1 MLSNYLHP
9 LSVKERLFTLAMFNR
24 FNPIL
29 PCVMLVISWLCG
41 NKGVHAQLTVG
52 QTGLFIKSGTT
63 ISVDSLVLQPS
74 ADVTLS
80 NLSLTHTA
88 TPVAGIGGNSI
99 RRVYTFSQP
108 FSFTGS
114 MGLRYAESELNGNT
128 EPVLAFAYKRASDG
142 VWVTT
147 TGSAVDVAG
156 NYITETL
163 ATPPIL
169 KITATSS
176 SVTLPIVL
184 RFYNAKEEAGKV
196 RLEWQ
201 TSLEQDV
208 DRFEVER
215 SEDGLN
221 FSHLTAVKAAN
232 IATGWQYTAYDNHPA
247 TGYNYYR
254 LLQYDLNGDKK
265 DLGIRTVWSGAGN
278 NMIVIAYPNPASQ
291 PFSLRL
297 QSAGEGPLHVM
308 LFTAQ
313 GALVYYEDIQLQP
326 GQSNYPLQIRTMP
339 PKGEYFLRVTS
350 GKGINRVLKV
360 SIQ

>member
-1 MLSNYLHP
+1 
-9 LSVKERLFTLAMFNR
+9 
-24 FNPIL
+24 
-29 PCVMLVISWLCG
+29 MLVISWLCG
-41 NKGVHAQLTVG
+41 NNAVYAQLTVG
-52 QTGLFIKSGTT
+52 PTGMFIKGATT

-74 ADVTLS
+74 ADVTLA
-80 NLSLTHTA
+80 NLSITHTA
-88 TPVAGIGGNSI
+88 TPVGGIGGNSI

-108 FSFTGS
+108 FSFTGTV
-114 MGLRYAESELNGNT
+114 GLHYAESELNGNT

-142 VWVTT
+142 VWITT
-147 TGSAVDVAG
+147 TGSAVDTDG

-163 ATPPIL
+163 AAPPIL
-169 KITATSS
+169 MITATSS

-184 RFYNAKEEAGKV
+184 RFYNAREEAGKV

-215 SEDGLN
+215 SEDGRN
-221 FSHLTAVKAAN
+221 FSHLTSVKAAN
-232 IATGWQYTAYDNHPA
+232 VATGWQYTAYDNHPA

-254 LLQYDLNGDKK
+254 LLQYDLSGDKK

-278 NMIVIAYPNPASQ
+278 NMEVTAYPNPATQ
-291 PFSLRL
+291 AISLRL
-297 QSAGEGPLHVM
+297 RPSGEEPLHVM

-313 GALVYYEDIQLQP
+313 GALVYSEDIQLQP

-339 PKGEYFLRVTS
+339 PKGEYFLRITS
-350 GKGINRVLKV
+350 GKGFNRVLKV

>member
-1 MLSNYLHP
+1 M
-9 LSVKERLFTLAMFNR
+9 FTR
-24 FNPIL
+24 FNPVV
-29 PCVMLVISWLCG
+29 PGFMLVISWLCG
-41 NKGVHAQLTVG
+41 SNVVHAQLTVG
-52 QTGLFIKSGTT
+52 PTGMFIKSATT
-63 ISVDSLVLQPS
+63 VSVDSLVLQPS
-74 ADVTLS
+74 ADLTIS
-80 NLSLTHTA
+80 NLSITHTA
-88 TPVAGIGGNSI
+88 IPVAGTGGNSI
-99 RRVYTFSQP
+99 LRVYSFSQP
-108 FSFTGS
+108 FSFTGA
-114 MGLRYAESELNGNT
+114 MGLYYAESELNGNT

-142 VWVTT
+142 VWITT
-147 TGSAVDVAG
+147 TGSAVDADG

-169 KITATSS
+169 KITATGS

-184 RFYNAKEEAGKV
+184 RFYNAKEAAGKV
-196 RLEWQ
+196 KLEWQ

-232 IATGWQYTAYDNHPA
+232 VATGWQYTAYDNHPA

-278 NMIVIAYPNPASQ
+278 NMDVTAYPNPATQ
-291 PFSLRL
+291 ALSLRL
-297 QSAGEGPLHVM
+297 RSAGYEPLHVM

-313 GALVYYEDIQLQP
+313 GALVYSEDIQLQP
-326 GQSNYPLQIRTMP
+326 GQSNYPLQIRAMP

-350 GKGINRVLKV
+350 GKGFNRVLKV